1 MPRSQ
6 DNPEEIAALVRVAH
20 DVGTGR
26 WMVLHL
32 VRDARGALN
41 PDRFFGPYDNE
52 LAARRQA
59 AGLRRRLAV
68 ERATPGERPEMISD
82 A

>member
-6 DNPEEIAALVRVAH
+6 DSPQEIAALVRVAH

-32 VRDARGALN
+32 VRDARGVLN
-41 PDRFFGPYDNE
+41 PDRFFGPYDNA

-59 AGLRRRLAV
+59 AELHRRLAV
-68 ERATPGERPEMISD
+68 DGGHRESGWR
-82 A
+82 

>member
-6 DNPEEIAALVRVAH
+6 DSPQEIAALVRVAH
-20 DVGTGR
+20 DIGTGR

-32 VRDARGALN
+32 VRDARGVLN
-41 PDRFFGPYDNE
+41 PDRFFGPYDNA

-59 AGLRRRLAV
+59 AEVASAARGRGG
-68 ERATPGERPEMISD
+68 TSGERLEMISD